1 MSDDDQRDDD
11 RTPKSEDDDTDA
23 VKREEVIEEDADSE
37 SLAGSEDSIDVHI
50 KDLKEKAAVHEQNV
64 EKLRR
69 SVKNKDPDERTI
81 YVGQVDLSTLPEE
94 LYFDVF
100 RDAGEV
106 SKIVIHTD
114 PMSSLPRG
122 SAYVEFED
130 LDGAEKALKKNGL
143 NWRGLKLQICMKRD
157 PPNPSIT
164 RLDLGMGLMMRQPP
178 PGLAAAGRPFGK
190 GMMAGAGIGKGAP
203 MMGKGLAG
211 APLPATAGMPIMPGG
226 EFYSRGRNMCLPPS
240 AGAPVYAPY

>member
-122 SAYVEFED
+122 SAYVEFEVCPLRTTQLYNQQNYGNTD
-130 LDGAEKALKKNGL
+130 TTT
-143 NWRGLKLQICMKRD
+143 Q
-157 PPNPSIT
+157 
-164 RLDLGMGLMMRQPP
+164 QPP